1 MAFVIRDEGSDL
13 RTVRTLDPLGPG
25 IGTVEPES
33 ERSLNMYVT
42 PLHGPHQPPSP
53 IAMRSASE
61 IKN

>member
-13 RTVRTLDPLGPG
+13 RIVRTLDPLGPG

-33 ERSLNMYVT
+33 ERTLNKYVT
-42 PLHGPHQPPSP
+42 PHGPRHPPSP

-61 IKN
+61 IKD